1 MWNDISKIW
10 QAAFYEGWNSFK
22 NGSIPIGAVIADE
35 NDNIICTGRNRVSEI
50 TDGNHRIAHAETDC
64 LLRLD
69 TRKYPDVKNYT
80 IYACMEPCP
89 MCMGMIVMSNFRKIR
104 VAAKD
109 GYCGSIHYCKDDRYV
124 SSKNI
129 STFFELGDLQLVQ
142 LTMQIY
148 FELKTNNGSSN
159 EIIDCFAADCPE
171 AVEIARNFYENRTLD
186 KLAGDGTD
194 FSIIYDLIVTS

>member
-89 MCMGMIVMSNFRKIR
+89 MCMGALLHCKIGGIVFGAFDERTGSAGSSLNLCELEFFRKPKIIG
-104 VAAKD
+104 
-109 GYCGSIHYCKDDRYV
+109 GYMEEE
-124 SSKNI
+124 SKKLLR
-129 STFFELGDLQLVQ
+129 SFFE
-142 LTMQIY
+142 
-148 FELKTNNGSSN
+148 E
-159 EIIDCFAADCPE
+159 
-171 AVEIARNFYENRTLD
+171 RR
-186 KLAGDGTD
+186 
-194 FSIIYDLIVTS
+194 